1 MSLLRF
7 TVVLYASASFLR
19 PYTHS
24 IMRHIL
30 PIKWA
35 KNKLTHKKQLKIK
48 KELLTLNT
56 NFMKRITK
64 QNLNDLAKVMPV
76 LNEQQQF
83 ENVGG
88 TYYVST
94 LSFMELGYVGYG
106 DEIYVANDFEW
117 ELAQQNNGGYGT
129 PLAEADSSTQIRVWA
144 QYVYL
149 KNGFS
154 GSVTIEGNNSGFP
167 VRFLDGTL
175 YFNIEEIVTLTYKS
189 TLMIALDSVDSAIR
203 AYMAANGS
211 GSNSGNTSG
220 STSGSNS
227 GSLADEEAA
236 LEAELVALN
245 NNNINYWNDSE
256 QNFRLD
262 LAQRFNN
269 LWQKQGKTGTE
280 YTIYAAYI
288 KCKVLPH
295 YYSTDLTED

>member
-1 MSLLRF
+1 
-7 TVVLYASASFLR
+7 
-19 PYTHS
+19 
-24 IMRHIL
+24 MRHIL

-220 STSGSNS
+220 SASGSNS
-227 GSLADEEAA
+227 GSFEEQEAA
-236 LEAELVALN
+236 LERELNALN
-245 NNNINYWNDSE
+245 NNNIPYHNDAE
-256 QNFRLD
+256 QSLRIN
-262 LAQRFNN
+262 LAHKFFEVWRDS
-269 LWQKQGKTGTE
+269 GKTGLGYSLAE
-280 YTIYAAYI
+280 AYT
-288 KCKVLPH
+288 KCKVEG
-295 YYSTDLTED
+295 YYTSKGTGHGGQIDD

>member
-167 VRFLDGTL
+167 VRFIDGTL
-175 YFNIEEIVTLTYKS
+175 YFNTVEMNKLTHKS
-189 TLMIALDSVDSAIR
+189 TLEVALNSVDSAIR
-203 AYMAANGS
+203 TYMAANGS

-220 STSGSNS
+220 SASGSNS
-227 GSLADEEAA
+227 G
-236 LEAELVALN
+236 
-245 NNNINYWNDSE
+245 NINTDMNGVPCGPINDPDAEISYILSYVSTFTTKE
-256 QNFRLD
+256 KDFVRKEFANRL
-262 LAQRFNN
+262 FSC
-269 LWQKQGKTGTE
+269 WQTQGKAGMG
-280 YTIYAAYI
+280 YTIFDAYD
-288 KCKVLPH
+288 KCK
-295 YYSTDLTED
+295 YKYN

>member
-1 MSLLRF
+1 
-7 TVVLYASASFLR
+7 
-19 PYTHS
+19 
-24 IMRHIL
+24 
-30 PIKWA
+30 
-35 KNKLTHKKQLKIK
+35 
-48 KELLTLNT
+48 
-56 NFMKRITK
+56 MKRITK

-106 DEIYVANDFEW
+106 DEIYVANDLEW
-117 ELAQQNNGGYGT
+117 EFAQNNNGGGYGT

-154 GSVTIEGNNSGFP
+154 GSITIEGNNSGFP
-167 VRFLDGTL
+167 VRFIDGTL
-175 YFNIEEIVTLTYKS
+175 YFNTAEMNKLTHKS
-189 TLMIALDSVDSAIR
+189 TLEVALNSVDSAIR
-203 AYMAANGS
+203 TYMATNGS
-211 GSNSGNTSG
+211 GSNSGSTSG
-220 STSGSNS
+220 SASGSNS
-227 GSLADEEAA
+227 GSLEQQEAA
-236 LEAELVALN
+236 LEAELAALN
-245 NNNINYWNDSE
+245 SNKINYWNDSE
-256 QNFRLD
+256 QNSRLD

-280 YTIYAAYI
+280 YTMYAAYI